1 MKKLSAY
8 LLLLSLI
15 IIFISACSSG
25 SDTPPVTPSPP
36 SVGDVQLR
44 ADAGDKQVTLYWP
57 IVNGANTYNIY
68 YIESTSQ
75 PSSTVMK
82 ASGTPITGLIS
93 APHPIVDLTNG
104 KTYWFAFTAVNTYTG
119 ESALSEIIPAIPS
132 APPPPAAPKNVRAN
146 AGDAEVTVTWTPVT
160 AVPAVVSYNIHLSC
174 TDGINY
180 EIGLLTVP
188 GQPTSSKTV
197 NSGITWI
204 IKPST
209 WADGLENERLCAFT
223 LTAETAEIGPS
234 SEVTATPSTTT
245 NTIGPV
251 TDGSVVESISATTGT
266 SQQVT
271 ISWVALSGANPYTSY
286 NLYYYPDGGDPGS
299 ATRIPEV
306 GNGDAVTG
314 LTNGTLYH
322 FYLKSTIASS
332 PSFAVFV
339 TPSTTP
345 PPMAPVLEPP
355 TLVGST
361 VTLTWNV
368 VTATPPVTS
377 YYVYVGTAQG
387 VTRDTGAPS
396 LVSDLSVPLTTDA
409 TLPTGT
415 YYIVVTAVNA
425 NGESTESNEVSVT
438 VP

>member
-36 SVGDVQLR
+36 SIVGVQLR
-44 ADAGDKQVTLYWP
+44 ADAGDGQVTLYWP
-57 IVNGANTYNIY
+57 MVSGTDTYNVY
-68 YIESTSQ
+68 Y
-75 PSSTVMK
+75 K
-82 ASGTPITGLIS
+82 ASGTPTKTSYDQKITGLPS
-93 APHPIVDLTNG
+93 APYNTGKVLTNG
-104 KTYWFAFTAVNTYTG
+104 TTYYFAFTAVNTSTG
-119 ESALSEIIPAIPS
+119 ESDLSDIIPAIPS

-146 AGDAEVTVTWTPVT
+146 AGDDEVKVTWTPVT
-160 AVPAVVSYNIHLSC
+160 ADPAVASYNIHCWC
-174 TDGINY
+174 TDDLNY
-180 EIGLLTVP
+180 EYGILTVP
-188 GQPTSSKTV
+188 GQPTSSQTL
-197 NSGITWI
+197 NSGSGITWI
-204 IKPST
+204 IKPDT
-209 WADGLENERLCAFT
+209 WADGPENGRLCVLT

-286 NLYYYPDGGDPGS
+286 NLYYYPEGGDPGS

-339 TPSTTP
+339 TPSENP
-345 PPMAPVLEPP
+345 PPMAPVLELP

-377 YYVYVGTAQG
+377 YYVYVGAAQG
-387 VTRDTGAPS
+387 VTKDTGAPS
-396 LVSDLSVPLTTDA
+396 EVSVFSDPMTTTA

-415 YYIVVTAVNA
+415 YYIVVTAVND